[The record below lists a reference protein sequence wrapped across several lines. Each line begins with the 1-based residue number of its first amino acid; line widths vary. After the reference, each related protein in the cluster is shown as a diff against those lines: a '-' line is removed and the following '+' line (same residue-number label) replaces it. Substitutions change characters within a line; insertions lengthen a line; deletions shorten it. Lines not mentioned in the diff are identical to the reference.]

1 VINNPDIRYFTL
13 NSGYRKSDNAQVFFK
28 STLYL
33 FFTPDF
39 DKEKT
44 LITASDLS
52 LDRGAKNLITA
63 SSFTIH
69 PNHKVGLVGSNGCGK
84 SSLFAALLG
93 ELSPDAGDLSLP
105 SSWSIATVKQET
117 PSLEQSALDYVMDG
131 DKEYRQLEQQLEQAR
146 QNDDGNLE
154 AIIIN
159 KIDTIHGYSLPARAG
174 ELLHGL
180 GFLQNQLANPVKDF
194 SGGWRMRLNLAQALI
209 SRADLLLLDEP
220 TNHLDLDAVIWLQRW
235 LKRFTGTLVLISHDR
250 DFLDTVINQI
260 LHIEHQRAKLYSG
273 NYTAFERQRAEHLAQ
288 QDVQFQKQQ
297 KEAANL
303 TAFVDRFRAKA
314 SKAKQAQ
321 SRLKRLEKL
330 PNLAPAH
337 VDSQFTFNFEQP
349 DNLPYPL
356 LSLTESQCGY
366 NAETIILNDVG
377 LTLVPGSRIGLLGRN
392 GAGKSTL
399 IKSLAGEIALLNG
412 ERYCAQ
418 ELKIGYFSQH
428 QLEQLHGKSSPVDH
442 ILRAKPALG
451 EPQARSFLG
460 KFGFSGDQALDAVI
474 NMSGGEKARLVLALI
489 VLEKPQLLLLD
500 EPTNHL
506 DLEMRQALVMALQDF
521 GGAIILIAHDRFLLE
536 SCVDEFYLV
545 ANGNVIDFNGD
556 IDDYQQWLNDDK
568 KQTFTNNKIGNASN
582 ENVNEDKGLDKKQLR
597 QQQAELRKK
606 SAPLRKESEKLEKKI
621 TQWQAE
627 LAQVETLLSDS
638 DIYQA
643 ERKKELTTQ
652 LKLQANLT
660 GNIEESEMLWLE
672 IAEQIEDIMSSN

>member
-1 VINNPDIRYFTL
+1 MGII
-13 NSGYRKSDNAQVFFK
+13 
-28 STLYL
+28 STSLCHFIEEL
-33 FFTPDF
+33 P
-39 DKEKT
+39 
-44 LITASDLS
+44 LIIATDLS
-52 LDRGAKNLITA
+52 LDRGAKNLIKS

-93 ELSPDAGDLSLP
+93 DLSPDSGDLALP
-105 SSWSIATVKQET
+105 SSWDIATVKQET
-117 PSLEQSALDYVMDG
+117 PSLEQSAIDYVMDG
-131 DKEYRQLEQQLEQAR
+131 DTEFRQLEQELEHAR
-146 QNDDGNLE
+146 ITDNGNLE
-154 AIIIN
+154 ATIIN
-159 KIDTIHGYSLPARAG
+159 KIDTINGYSLPARAG

-180 GFLQNQLANPVKDF
+180 GFLQTQLENPVKDF

-250 DFLDTVINQI
+250 DFLDTVIGQI

-273 NYTAFERQRAEHLAQ
+273 NYTAFERQRREHLAQ
-288 QDVQFQKQQ
+288 QDAQYQKQQ
-297 KEAANL
+297 KEAAHL

-330 PNLAPAH
+330 PDLAPAH
-337 VDSQFTFNFEQP
+337 VDSQFTFSFAEP
-349 DNLPYPL
+349 ESLPYPL
-356 LSLTESQCGY
+356 LSLNESQCGY
-366 NAETIILNDVG
+366 AKSDHGEQTMILDEVG

-399 IKSLAGEIALLNG
+399 IKSLAGELALLAG

-418 ELKIGYFSQH
+418 DLKVGYFSQH
-428 QLEQLHGKSSPVDH
+428 QLEQLHPPSSPIDH
-442 ILRAKPALG
+442 ILRAKPELG
-451 EPQARSFLG
+451 DPQARTFLG
-460 KFGFSGDQALDAVI
+460 RFGFSGDQALSQVST
-474 NMSGGEKARLVLALI
+474 MSGGEKARLVLALI

-545 ANGNVIDFNGD
+545 ANGRVSDFSGD

-568 KQTFTNNKIGNASN
+568 KQAVKSIKTEQQTA
-582 ENVNEDKGLDKKQLR
+582 DKGLDKKQLR
-597 QQQAELRKK
+597 QQQADLRKK
-606 SAPLRKESEKLEKKI
+606 SGPLRKKADTLEKKI
-621 TQWQAE
+621 QQWQE
-627 LAQVETLLSDS
+627 EMINVEALLSDTEL
-638 DIYQA
+638 YQA
-643 ERKKELTTQ
+643 ERKTELTRV
-652 LKLQANLT
+652 LKKQAELK
-660 GNIEESEMLWLE
+660 GNIEDNEMEWLE
-672 IAEQIEDIMSSN
+672 LAEQIEEMMSVAN

>member
-1 VINNPDIRYFTL
+1 M
-13 NSGYRKSDNAQVFFK
+13 
-28 STLYL
+28 
-33 FFTPDF
+33 
-39 DKEKT
+39 
-44 LITASDLS
+44 ITATDLS
-52 LDRGAKNLITA
+52 LDRGAKNLIKS

-93 ELSPDAGDLSLP
+93 DLTPDAGDLSMP
-105 SSWSIATVKQET
+105 TSWDIATVRQET
-117 PSLEQSALDYVMDG
+117 PSLERSALDYVMDG
-131 DKEYRQLEQQLEQAR
+131 DKEFRQLEHDLEQAR
-146 QNDDGNLE
+146 IMDNGNLE
-154 AIIIN
+154 ATIIN
-159 KIDTIHGYSLPARAG
+159 QIDTINGYSLPARAG

-180 GFLQNQLANPVKDF
+180 GFLQSQLANPVKDF

-250 DFLDTVINQI
+250 DFLDTVIGQI
-260 LHIEHQRAKLYSG
+260 IHIEHQQAKLYSG
-273 NYTAFERQRAEHLAQ
+273 NYTSFERQRREHLAQ
-288 QDVQFQKQQ
+288 QDAQYQKQQ
-297 KEAANL
+297 KEAAHL
-303 TAFVDRFRAKA
+303 TAFVDRCRAKA

-330 PNLAPAH
+330 PDLAPAH
-337 VDSQFTFNFEQP
+337 VDSQFTFSFEQP
-349 DNLPYPL
+349 ESLPYPL
-356 LSLTESQCGY
+356 LSLKESQCGY
-366 NAETIILNDVG
+366 PKSDHGEQVTILNDEG
-377 LTLVPGSRIGLLGRN
+377 ITLVPGSRIGLLGRN

-399 IKSLAGEIALLNG
+399 IKSLAGDIALFNG

-428 QLEQLHGKSSPVDH
+428 QLEQLHVASSPVDH

-451 EPQARSFLG
+451 EPQARTFLG
-460 KFGFSGDQALDAVI
+460 KFGFSGAQPLEPVT

-521 GGAIILIAHDRFLLE
+521 EGAIILIAHDRFLLE

-545 ANGNVIDFNGD
+545 ANGQVSDFSGD

-568 KQTFTNNKIGNASN
+568 KQAVKSIKSEQQNS
-582 ENVNEDKGLDKKQLR
+582 DKGLDKKQLR

-606 SAPLRKESEKLEKKI
+606 SAPLRKEADKLEKKI
-621 TQWQAE
+621 HQWQEE
-627 LAQVETLLSDS
+627 LTKVEALLSDS
-638 DIYQA
+638 EIYQA
-643 ERKKELTTQ
+643 DRKVELTDL
-652 LKLQANLT
+652 LKKQGLLKSD
-660 GNIEESEMLWLE
+660 IEDNEMEWLDL
-672 IAEQIEDIMSSN
+672 AEQIEEMMSV

>member
-1 VINNPDIRYFTL
+1 MIIAT
-13 NSGYRKSDNAQVFFK
+13 
-28 STLYL
+28 
-33 FFTPDF
+33 
-39 DKEKT
+39 
-44 LITASDLS
+44 DLS
-52 LDRGAKNLITA
+52 LDRGAKNLIKS

-84 SSLFAALLG
+84 SSLFAVLLG
-93 ELSPDAGDLSLP
+93 ELTPDAGDLSMP
-105 SSWSIATVKQET
+105 TSWDIATVKQET
-117 PSLEQSALDYVMDG
+117 PSLAQSALDYVMDG
-131 DKEYRQLEQQLEQAR
+131 DKEFRQLERELEQAR
-146 QNDDGNLE
+146 IDDNGNLE
-154 AIIIN
+154 ATIIN
-159 KIDTIHGYSLPARAG
+159 KIDTISGYSLPARAG

-180 GFLQNQLANPVKDF
+180 GFLQSQLDNPVKDF

-250 DFLDTVINQI
+250 DFLDTVIGQI
-260 LHIEHQRAKLYSG
+260 LHIEHQQAKLYNG
-273 NYTAFERQRAEHLAQ
+273 NYTSFERQRREHLAQ
-288 QDVQFQKQQ
+288 QDAQYQKQQ
-297 KEAANL
+297 KEAAHL

-330 PNLAPAH
+330 PDLAPAH
-337 VDSQFTFNFEQP
+337 VDSQFTFSFEQP
-349 DNLPYPL
+349 ESLPYPL
-356 LSLTESQCGY
+356 LSLKKSQCGY
-366 NAETIILNDVG
+366 PKSDQSEQKIILDSVS

-399 IKSLAGEIALLNG
+399 IKSLAGDIALLSG

-428 QLEQLHGKSSPVDH
+428 QLEQLHLASSAVDH
-442 ILRAKPALG
+442 ILRIKPSLG
-451 EPQARSFLG
+451 EPQARTFLG
-460 KFGFSGDQALDAVI
+460 KFGFSGDQALAPVS

-521 GGAIILIAHDRFLLE
+521 EGAIILIAHDRFLLE
-536 SCVDEFYLV
+536 SCVDEFYLI
-545 ANGNVIDFNGD
+545 ANGQVSDFSGD
-556 IDDYQQWLNDDK
+556 IDDYQQWLNEDK
-568 KQTFTNNKIGNASN
+568 KQAVKSIKSGQQSS
-582 ENVNEDKGLDKKQLR
+582 DKGLDKKQLR

-606 SAPLRKESEKLEKKI
+606 SAPLRKEADKLEKNI
-621 TQWQAE
+621 HHWQEE
-627 LAQVETLLSDS
+627 LTKVEALLSDS

-643 ERKKELTTQ
+643 ERKVELTDL
-652 LKLQANLT
+652 LKKQARLT
-660 GNIEESEMLWLE
+660 TDIEDNEMEWLE
-672 IAEQIEDIMSSN
+672 VAEQIEEMMSVTN

>member
-1 VINNPDIRYFTL
+1 MNYPL
-13 NSGYRKSDNAQVFFK
+13 RKSDNKREFSQTLLFRTFF
-28 STLYL
+28 
-33 FFTPDF
+33 
-39 DKEKT
+39 
-44 LITASDLS
+44 LIIATDLS
-52 LDRGAKNLITA
+52 LDRGAKNLIKA

-93 ELSPDAGDLSLP
+93 ELSPDAGDLSIP
-105 SSWSIATVKQET
+105 SSWDIATVKQET

-131 DKEYRQLEQQLEQAR
+131 DKEFRQLEQELEQAR
-146 QNDDGNLE
+146 TNDDGNLE
-154 AIIIN
+154 AILIN
-159 KIDTIHGYSLPARAG
+159 KIDTINGYSLPARAG

-180 GFLQNQLANPVKDF
+180 GFLQNQLNNPVKAF

-250 DFLDTVINQI
+250 DFLDTVIGQI
-260 LHIEHQRAKLYSG
+260 LHIEHQKAKLYSG
-273 NYTAFERQRAEHLAQ
+273 NYTAFERQRREHLAQ
-288 QDVQFQKQQ
+288 QEVQYQKQQ
-297 KEAANL
+297 KEAAHL

-330 PNLAPAH
+330 PDLAPAH
-337 VDSQFTFNFEQP
+337 VDSQFTFSFEEP
-349 DNLPYPL
+349 ESLPYPL

-366 NAETIILNDVG
+366 NTDTIILNDVG

-399 IKSLAGEIALLNG
+399 IKSLAGEIALQNG

-428 QLEQLHGKSSPVDH
+428 QLEQLHMASSPVDH
-442 ILRAKPALG
+442 ILRAKPVLG

-460 KFGFSGDQALDAVI
+460 KFGFSGDQALESVK

-545 ANGNVIDFNGD
+545 ANGHVSDFSGD

-568 KQTFTNNKIGNASN
+568 KQTINNNKNNESAS
-582 ENVNEDKGLDKKQLR
+582 DKGLDKKQLR

-606 SAPLRKESEKLEKKI
+606 SAPLRKEADKLEKKI
-621 TQWQAE
+621 NQWQGE
-627 LAQVETLLSDS
+627 LSQVEALLGDS

-643 ERKKELTTQ
+643 ERKNELTSQ
-652 LKLQANLT
+652 LKLQASLKNK
-660 GNIEESEMLWLE
+660 IEDNEMLWLE
-672 IAEQIEDIMSSN
+672 LAEQIEDMMTP

>member
-1 VINNPDIRYFTL
+1 
-13 NSGYRKSDNAQVFFK
+13 
-28 STLYL
+28 
-33 FFTPDF
+33 
-39 DKEKT
+39 
-44 LITASDLS
+44 LITATDLS
-52 LDRGAKNLITA
+52 LDRGAKNLINA

-93 ELSPDAGDLSLP
+93 ELSPDAGNLSMP
-105 SSWSIATVKQET
+105 SSWAIATVKQET

-131 DKEYRQLEQQLEQAR
+131 DKEFRQLEQQLEQAR
-146 QNDDGNLE
+146 TNDDGNLE
-154 AIIIN
+154 ATLIN

-180 GFLQNQLANPVKDF
+180 GFLQNQLANPVRDF

-250 DFLDTVINQI
+250 DFLDTVIGQI
-260 LHIEHQRAKLYSG
+260 LHIEHKRAKLYSG
-273 NYTAFERQRAEHLAQ
+273 NYTAFERQRREHLAQ
-288 QDVQFQKQQ
+288 QDAQYQKQQ
-297 KEAANL
+297 KEAEHL

-330 PNLAPAH
+330 PDLAPAH
-337 VDSQFTFNFEQP
+337 VDSQFTFSFEEP
-349 DNLPYPL
+349 ESLPYPL

-366 NAETIILNDVG
+366 NTETIILNEVG

-418 ELKIGYFSQH
+418 ELQIGYFSQH
-428 QLEQLHGKSSPVDH
+428 QLEQLHSGSSPVDH
-442 ILRAKPALG
+442 IIRAQPTLG

-460 KFGFSGDQALDAVI
+460 KFGFSGDQALESV
-474 NMSGGEKARLVLALI
+474 NTMSGGEKARLVLALI

-545 ANGNVIDFNGD
+545 ANGQVSDFNGD
-556 IDDYQQWLNDDK
+556 IDDYQQWLNEDK
-568 KQTFTNNKIGNASN
+568 KQAISN
-582 ENVNEDKGLDKKQLR
+582 TKTTIDKGMDKKQLR

-606 SAPLRKESEKLEKKI
+606 SAPLRKEADKLEKKI
-621 TQWQAE
+621 NQWQDE
-627 LAQVETLLSDS
+627 LTQVEALLSES

-643 ERKKELTTQ
+643 ERKSELTIQ
-652 LKLQANLT
+652 LKLQASLK
-660 GNIEESEMLWLE
+660 GKVEENEMLWLE
-672 IAEQIEDIMSSN
+672 LAEQIEEIQTL

>member
-1 VINNPDIRYFTL
+1 
-13 NSGYRKSDNAQVFFK
+13 
-28 STLYL
+28 
-33 FFTPDF
+33 
-39 DKEKT
+39 
-44 LITASDLS
+44 LIIATDLS
-52 LDRGAKNLITA
+52 LDRGAKNLISA

-93 ELSPDAGDLSLP
+93 ELSPDAGDLNYP
-105 SSWSIATVKQET
+105 SSWSVATVKQET
-117 PSLEQSALDYVMDG
+117 PSLEESALDYVMDG
-131 DKEYRQLEQQLEQAR
+131 DKEFRQLEQQLEQAR
-146 QNDDGNLE
+146 ENDDGNLE
-154 AIIIN
+154 AILIN

-180 GFLQNQLANPVKDF
+180 GFLQNQLTNPVKDF

-250 DFLDTVINQI
+250 DFLDTVIGQI

-288 QDVQFQKQQ
+288 QEVQYQKQQ
-297 KEAANL
+297 KEAAHL

-337 VDSQFTFNFEQP
+337 VDSQFTFSFEEP
-349 DNLPYPL
+349 ESLPYPL

-366 NAETIILNDVG
+366 NTETIILNEVG

-428 QLEQLHGKSSPVDH
+428 QLEQLHMRSSPVDH
-442 ILRAKPALG
+442 IIRAKPALG

-460 KFGFSGDQALDAVI
+460 KFGFSGDQALESVV

-545 ANGNVIDFNGD
+545 ANGNVSDFSGD

-568 KQTFTNNKIGNASN
+568 KQSLSNSKMESSANNII
-582 ENVNEDKGLDKKQLR
+582 DKGLDKKQLR

-606 SAPLRKESEKLEKKI
+606 SGPLRKEADKLEKKI
-621 TQWQAE
+621 QQWQAE
-627 LAQVETLLSDS
+627 LAQVEALLSDS
-638 DIYQA
+638 DLYQA
-643 ERKKELTTQ
+643 ERKNELTTQ
-652 LKLQANLT
+652 LKLQASLKDKV
-660 GNIEESEMLWLE
+660 EENEMLWLE
-672 IAEQIEDIMSSN
+672 LAEQIEEIMAST

>member
-1 VINNPDIRYFTL
+1 MIIAT
-13 NSGYRKSDNAQVFFK
+13 
-28 STLYL
+28 
-33 FFTPDF
+33 
-39 DKEKT
+39 
-44 LITASDLS
+44 DLS
-52 LDRGAKNLITA
+52 LDRGAKNLIKS

-93 ELSPDAGDLSLP
+93 DLTPDAGDLSMP
-105 SSWSIATVKQET
+105 TSWDIATVRQET
-117 PSLEQSALDYVMDG
+117 PSLERSALDYVMDG
-131 DKEYRQLEQQLEQAR
+131 DKEFRQLEHDLEQAR
-146 QNDDGNLE
+146 IMDNGNLE
-154 AIIIN
+154 ATIIN
-159 KIDTIHGYSLPARAG
+159 QIDTINGYSLPARAG

-180 GFLQNQLANPVKDF
+180 GFLQSQLANPVKDF

-250 DFLDTVINQI
+250 DFLDTVIGQI
-260 LHIEHQRAKLYSG
+260 LHIEHQQAKLYSG
-273 NYTAFERQRAEHLAQ
+273 NYTSFERQRREHLAQ
-288 QDVQFQKQQ
+288 QDAQYQKQQ
-297 KEAANL
+297 KEAAHL

-330 PNLAPAH
+330 PDLAPAH
-337 VDSQFTFNFEQP
+337 VDSQFTFSFEQP
-349 DNLPYPL
+349 ESLPYPL
-356 LSLTESQCGY
+356 LSLKESQCGY
-366 NAETIILNDVG
+366 PKSDHGEQVTILNDVG

-399 IKSLAGEIALLNG
+399 IKSLAGDIALLNG

-428 QLEQLHGKSSPVDH
+428 QLEQLHLASSPVDH

-451 EPQARSFLG
+451 EPQARTFLG
-460 KFGFSGDQALDAVI
+460 KFGFSGDQPLEPVT

-521 GGAIILIAHDRFLLE
+521 EGAIILIAHDRFLLE

-545 ANGNVIDFNGD
+545 ANGQVSDFSGD

-568 KQTFTNNKIGNASN
+568 KQAVKSIKSEQQNS
-582 ENVNEDKGLDKKQLR
+582 DKGLDKKQLR

-606 SAPLRKESEKLEKKI
+606 SAPLRKEADKLEKKI
-621 TQWQAE
+621 HQWQEE
-627 LAQVETLLSDS
+627 LTKVEALLSDS
-638 DIYQA
+638 EVYQA
-643 ERKKELTTQ
+643 DRKVELTDL
-652 LKLQANLT
+652 LKKQGRLKSD
-660 GNIEESEMLWLE
+660 IEDNEMEWLDL
-672 IAEQIEDIMSSN
+672 AEQIEEMMSV

>member
-1 VINNPDIRYFTL
+1 M
-13 NSGYRKSDNAQVFFK
+13 
-28 STLYL
+28 
-33 FFTPDF
+33 
-39 DKEKT
+39 
-44 LITASDLS
+44 
-52 LDRGAKNLITA
+52 
-63 SSFTIH
+63 
-69 PNHKVGLVGSNGCGK
+69 GSNGCGK

-93 ELSPDAGDLSLP
+93 ELAPDSGDLSMP
-105 SSWSIATVKQET
+105 ASWDIATVKQET

-131 DKEYRQLEQQLEQAR
+131 DKEFRQLEQELEQAR
-146 QNDDGNLE
+146 ATDNGNLE
-154 AIIIN
+154 ATIIN
-159 KIDTIHGYSLPARAG
+159 KIDTINGYSLPARAG

-180 GFLQNQLANPVKDF
+180 GFLQSQLNNPVKDF

-250 DFLDTVINQI
+250 DFLDTVIGQI

-288 QDVQFQKQQ
+288 QDAQFQKQQ
-297 KEAANL
+297 KEAAHL

-337 VDSQFTFNFEQP
+337 VDTQFTFNFEVP
-349 DNLPYPL
+349 ESLPYPL
-356 LSLTESQCGY
+356 LSLDDSQCGY
-366 NAETIILNDVG
+366 PKSEHGEQAIILKNVG

-399 IKSLAGEIALLNG
+399 IKSLAGEIELING

-428 QLEQLHGKSSPVDH
+428 QLEQLHPPSSPVDH

-451 EPQARSFLG
+451 EPQARTFLG
-460 KFGFSGDQALDAVI
+460 KFGFSGDQALSQVGT
-474 NMSGGEKARLVLALI
+474 MSGGEKARLVLALI

-545 ANGNVIDFNGD
+545 ANGQVSDFSGD
-556 IDDYQQWLNDDK
+556 IDDYQQWLNEDK
-568 KQTFTNNKIGNASN
+568 KLTVKSVKSTETNI
-582 ENVNEDKGLDKKQLR
+582 DKGLDKKQLR

-606 SAPLRKESEKLEKKI
+606 AAPLKKQADKLEKKI
-621 TQWQAE
+621 HQWQDE
-627 LAQVETLLSDS
+627 LAKVEALLGDSEMYQADRKSELTELLKSQGNLKS
-638 DIYQA
+638 DI
-643 ERKKELTTQ
+643 
-652 LKLQANLT
+652 
-660 GNIEESEMLWLE
+660 EENEMEWLE
-672 IAEQIEDIMSSN
+672 LAEQIEEIMSETS

>member
-1 VINNPDIRYFTL
+1 M
-13 NSGYRKSDNAQVFFK
+13 
-28 STLYL
+28 
-33 FFTPDF
+33 
-39 DKEKT
+39 
-44 LITASDLS
+44 ITATDLS
-52 LDRGAKNLITA
+52 LDRGAKNLINA

-93 ELSPDAGDLSLP
+93 ELSPDAGNLSMP
-105 SSWSIATVKQET
+105 STWEIATVKQET
-117 PSLEQSALDYVMDG
+117 PSLTQSALDYVMDG
-131 DKEYRQLEQQLEQAR
+131 DKEFRQLEQQLEQAR
-146 QNDDGNLE
+146 TNDDGNLE
-154 AIIIN
+154 ATLIN
-159 KIDTIHGYSLPARAG
+159 KIDIINGYSLPARAG

-250 DFLDTVINQI
+250 DFLDTVIGQI
-260 LHIEHQRAKLYSG
+260 LHIEHHRAKLYSG
-273 NYTAFERQRAEHLAQ
+273 NYTSFERQRREHLAQ
-288 QDVQFQKQQ
+288 QDAQYQKQQ
-297 KEAANL
+297 KEAAHL

-330 PNLAPAH
+330 PDLAPAH
-337 VDSQFTFNFEQP
+337 VDSQFTFSFEQP
-349 DNLPYPL
+349 ESLPYPL

-428 QLEQLHGKSSPVDH
+428 QLEQLHSGSSPADH
-442 ILRAKPALG
+442 ILRAKPTLG

-460 KFGFSGDQALDAVI
+460 KFGFSGDQALESV
-474 NMSGGEKARLVLALI
+474 NTMSGGEKARLVLALI

-545 ANGNVIDFNGD
+545 ANGQVIDFNGD

-568 KQTFTNNKIGNASN
+568 KQAISNNKNNDSTA
-582 ENVNEDKGLDKKQLR
+582 EKGIDKKQLR

-606 SAPLRKESEKLEKKI
+606 SAPLRKEADKLEKKI
-621 TQWQAE
+621 SQWQDE
-627 LAQVETLLSDS
+627 LTQVEALLSDS

-643 ERKKELTTQ
+643 ERKSELTVQ
-652 LKLQANLT
+652 LKLQASLKNKV
-660 GNIEESEMLWLE
+660 EENEMEWLE
-672 IAEQIEDIMSSN
+672 LAEKIEDILTSAS

>member
-1 VINNPDIRYFTL
+1 M
-13 NSGYRKSDNAQVFFK
+13 
-28 STLYL
+28 
-33 FFTPDF
+33 
-39 DKEKT
+39 
-44 LITASDLS
+44 ITASDLS

-84 SSLFAALLG
+84 SSLFAAFLG
-93 ELSPDAGDLSLP
+93 ELAPDAGDLNIP

-131 DKEYRQLEQQLEQAR
+131 DKEYRQLEAQLDEAR
-146 QNDDGNLE
+146 NNDDGNLE
-154 AIIIN
+154 AILIN
-159 KIDTIHGYSLPARAG
+159 KIDTINGYSLPARAG

-180 GFLQNQLANPVKDF
+180 GFLQNQLTNPVKDF

-260 LHIEHQRAKLYSG
+260 LHIEHQHAKLYSG

-288 QDVQFQKQQ
+288 QEVQYQKQQ
-297 KEAANL
+297 KEAAHL

-337 VDSQFTFNFEQP
+337 IDSQFTFSFEQP
-349 DNLPYPL
+349 ENLPYPL

-366 NAETIILNDVG
+366 NTDTIILNNVG

-418 ELKIGYFSQH
+418 ELTIGYFSQH
-428 QLEQLHGKSSPVDH
+428 QLEQLHSGSSPVDH
-442 ILRAKPALG
+442 ILRAKPAMG

-460 KFGFSGDQALDAVI
+460 KFGFSGDQALETVT

-545 ANGNVIDFNGD
+545 ANGCVTDFNGD
-556 IDDYQQWLNDDK
+556 IDDYQQWLNEDK
-568 KQTFTNNKIGNASN
+568 KQTISDQKN
-582 ENVNEDKGLDKKQLR
+582 EHNRTENMTTDKGLDKKQLR

-606 SAPLRKESEKLEKKI
+606 SAPLRKESDKLEKQI
-621 TQWQAE
+621 HVWQTE
-627 LAQVETLLSDS
+627 LAKVEALLGDS
-638 DIYQA
+638 EIYQA
-643 ERKKELTTQ
+643 DRKSELTTQ
-652 LKLQANLT
+652 LKLQASLKDS
-660 GNIEESEMLWLE
+660 IEENEMLWLE
-672 IAEQIEDIMSSN
+672 IAEQIEEIMAST

>member
-1 VINNPDIRYFTL
+1 M
-13 NSGYRKSDNAQVFFK
+13 SFFEEV
-28 STLYL
+28 S
-33 FFTPDF
+33 
-39 DKEKT
+39 
-44 LITASDLS
+44 LIIATELS
-52 LDRGAKNLITA
+52 LDRGAKNLIKS
-63 SSFTIH
+63 SSFTVH

-93 ELSPDAGDLSLP
+93 ELSPDSGNLSMP
-105 SSWSIATVKQET
+105 ASWDIATVKQET
-117 PSLEQSALDYVMDG
+117 PSLERSAIDYVMDG
-131 DKEYRQLEQQLEQAR
+131 DKEFRKLEQRLEQAR
-146 QNDDGNLE
+146 IAEDGNLE
-154 AIIIN
+154 ATLIN
-159 KIDTIHGYSLPARAG
+159 KIDTINGYSLPARAG

-180 GFLQNQLANPVKDF
+180 GFLQSQLDNPVKDF

-250 DFLDTVINQI
+250 DFLDTVIGQI
-260 LHIEHQRAKLYSG
+260 IHIEHQRAKLYSG
-273 NYTAFERQRAEHLAQ
+273 NYTAFERQRSEHLAQ
-288 QDVQFQKQQ
+288 QEAQYQKQQ
-297 KEAANL
+297 KEAAHL

-330 PNLAPAH
+330 PDLAPAH
-337 VDSQFTFNFEQP
+337 VDSQFTFSFASP
-349 DNLPYPL
+349 DSLPYPL
-356 LSLTESQCGY
+356 LSLNDTDCGY
-366 NAETIILNDVG
+366 HKSTQGQQSTILTKVG

-399 IKSLAGEIALLNG
+399 IKSLAGELAILAG

-418 ELKIGYFSQH
+418 DLSVGYFSQH
-428 QLEQLHGKSSPVDH
+428 QLEQLHPASSPVEH
-442 ILRAKPALG
+442 ILSAKPTLG
-451 EPQARSFLG
+451 EPQARTFLG
-460 KFGFSGDQALDAVI
+460 KFGFSGDQALSQVLT
-474 NMSGGEKARLVLALI
+474 MSGGEKARLVLALI

-545 ANGNVIDFNGD
+545 ANGAVTDFAGD

-568 KQTFTNNKIGNASN
+568 KQAIRSNKTLLPTS
-582 ENVNEDKGLDKKQLR
+582 DKIVDKKQLR

-606 SAPLRKESEKLEKKI
+606 TAPLRKKVDKLEKHI
-621 TQWQAE
+621 HQWQVALSE
-627 LAQVETLLSDS
+627 IEKQLSDS
-638 DIYQA
+638 DIYLS
-643 ERKKELTTQ
+643 ERKSELTDL
-652 LKLQANLT
+652 LKQQAKLKTDIEDNEMEWLALAEE
-660 GNIEESEMLWLE
+660 IEEM
-672 IAEQIEDIMSSN
+672 MSVS

>member
-1 VINNPDIRYFTL
+1 M
-13 NSGYRKSDNAQVFFK
+13 
-28 STLYL
+28 
-33 FFTPDF
+33 
-39 DKEKT
+39 
-44 LITASDLS
+44 ITASDLS
-52 LDRGAKNLITA
+52 LDRGAKNLISA

-84 SSLFAALLG
+84 SSLFAAFLG
-93 ELSPDAGDLSLP
+93 ELAPDAGDLNLP
-105 SSWSIATVKQET
+105 TSWSIATVKQET

-131 DKEYRQLEQQLEQAR
+131 DKEYRQLEQQLTQAR

-154 AIIIN
+154 AILIN
-159 KIDTIHGYSLPARAG
+159 KIDTIHGYSLPARAS

-180 GFLQNQLANPVKDF
+180 GFLQNQLAHPVKDF

-273 NYTAFERQRAEHLAQ
+273 NYTSFEKQRAEHLAQ
-288 QDVQFQKQQ
+288 QDVQFHKQQ
-297 KEAANL
+297 KEAAHL

-337 VDSQFTFNFEQP
+337 IDSQFTFNFEQP
-349 DNLPYPL
+349 ENLPYPL

-366 NAETIILNDVG
+366 SSSTIILNDVD

-412 ERYCAQ
+412 ARYCAQ

-428 QLEQLHGKSSPVDH
+428 QLEQLHSGSSPVEH

-460 KFGFSGDQALDAVI
+460 KFGFSGDQALAAVV

-545 ANGNVIDFNGD
+545 ADGGVSNFNGD
-556 IDDYQQWLNDDK
+556 IDDYQQWLNEDK
-568 KQTFTNNKIGNASN
+568 KQTFLGNKCANNAKDNHTT
-582 ENVNEDKGLDKKQLR
+582 DKGLDKKQLR

-606 SAPLRKESEKLEKKI
+606 SAPLRKSSDQLEQKI
-621 TQWQAE
+621 AQCQAE
-627 LAQVETLLSDS
+627 LLRVESLLSDS
-638 DIYQA
+638 DIYQT
-643 ERKKELTTQ
+643 ERKSELTTH
-652 LKLQANLT
+652 LKLQAELKN
-660 GNIEESEMLWLE
+660 NIEEHELLWLE
-672 IAEQIEDIMSSN
+672 LAEKIEAILASQ

>member
-1 VINNPDIRYFTL
+1 MISIMLCHFIEELP
-13 NSGYRKSDNAQVFFK
+13 
-28 STLYL
+28 
-33 FFTPDF
+33 
-39 DKEKT
+39 
-44 LITASDLS
+44 LITATDLS
-52 LDRGAKNLITA
+52 LDRGVKNLIKS

-93 ELSPDAGDLSLP
+93 DLAPDAGDLSMP
-105 SSWSIATVKQET
+105 SSWDIATVKQET

-131 DKEYRQLEQQLEQAR
+131 DKEFRQLEQQLEQAR
-146 QNDDGNLE
+146 ITDNGNLE
-154 AIIIN
+154 ATIIN
-159 KIDTIHGYSLPARAG
+159 KIDTINGYSLPARAG

-180 GFLQNQLANPVKDF
+180 GFLQSQLSSPVKDF

-250 DFLDTVINQI
+250 DFLDTVIGQI

-273 NYTAFERQRAEHLAQ
+273 NYTAFERQRREHLAQ
-288 QDVQFQKQQ
+288 QDAQYQKQQ
-297 KEAANL
+297 KEAAHL

-330 PNLAPAH
+330 PDLAPAH
-337 VDSQFTFNFEQP
+337 VDSQFTFTFEEP
-349 DNLPYPL
+349 ESLPYPL
-356 LSLTESQCGY
+356 LSLDESQCGY
-366 NAETIILNDVG
+366 PKSDHGEQTIILKDVG

-399 IKSLAGEIALLNG
+399 IKSLAGELTLIGG

-418 ELKIGYFSQH
+418 DLKVGYFSQH
-428 QLEQLHGKSSPVDH
+428 QLEQLHPPSSPVDH

-460 KFGFSGDQALDAVI
+460 RFGFSGDQALSQVAT
-474 NMSGGEKARLVLALI
+474 MSGGEKARLVLALI

-545 ANGNVIDFNGD
+545 ANGQVSDFSGD

-568 KQTFTNNKIGNASN
+568 KQTLKSVKSTDSNA
-582 ENVNEDKGLDKKQLR
+582 DKGLDKKQLR

-606 SAPLRKESEKLEKKI
+606 AAPLKKQADKLEKKI
-621 TQWQAE
+621 HQWQEE
-627 LAQVETLLSDS
+627 LAKVEALLSDS

-643 ERKKELTTQ
+643 ERKSELTELLKTQ
-652 LKLQANLT
+652 AKLKNDV
-660 GNIEESEMLWLE
+660 EENEMDWLE
-672 IAEQIEDIMSSN
+672 LAEQIEEIMTDIT

>member
-1 VINNPDIRYFTL
+1 
-13 NSGYRKSDNAQVFFK
+13 
-28 STLYL
+28 
-33 FFTPDF
+33 
-39 DKEKT
+39 
-44 LITASDLS
+44 LITATDLS
-52 LDRGAKNLITA
+52 LDRGAKNLINA

-93 ELSPDAGDLSLP
+93 ELSPDAGNLSMP
-105 SSWSIATVKQET
+105 SSWAIATVKQET

-131 DKEYRQLEQQLEQAR
+131 DKEFRQLEQQLEQAR
-146 QNDDGNLE
+146 TNDDGNLE
-154 AIIIN
+154 ATLIN
-159 KIDTIHGYSLPARAG
+159 KIDTINGYSLPARAG

-180 GFLQNQLANPVKDF
+180 GFLQNQLANPVRDF

-250 DFLDTVINQI
+250 DFLDTVIGQI
-260 LHIEHQRAKLYSG
+260 LHIEHKRAKLYSG
-273 NYTAFERQRAEHLAQ
+273 NYTAFERQRREHLAQ
-288 QDVQFQKQQ
+288 QDAQYQKQQ
-297 KEAANL
+297 KEAEHL

-330 PNLAPAH
+330 PDLAPAH
-337 VDSQFTFNFEQP
+337 VDSQFTFSFEEP
-349 DNLPYPL
+349 ESLPYPL

-366 NAETIILNDVG
+366 NTETIILNEVG

-418 ELKIGYFSQH
+418 ELQIGYFSQH
-428 QLEQLHGKSSPVDH
+428 QLEQLHSGSSPVDH
-442 ILRAKPALG
+442 IIRAQPTLG

-460 KFGFSGDQALDAVI
+460 KFGFSGDQALESV
-474 NMSGGEKARLVLALI
+474 NTMSGGEKARLVLALI

-545 ANGNVIDFNGD
+545 ANGQVSNFNGD

-568 KQTFTNNKIGNASN
+568 KQTFSSNKVI
-582 ENVNEDKGLDKKQLR
+582 VDKGVDKKQLR

-606 SAPLRKESEKLEKKI
+606 SAPLRKEADKLEKKI
-621 TQWQAE
+621 SQWQDE
-627 LAQVETLLSDS
+627 LTQVEALLSDS

-643 ERKKELTTQ
+643 ECKSELTIQ
-652 LKLQANLT
+652 LKLQASLKNKV
-660 GNIEESEMLWLE
+660 EENEMLWLE
-672 IAEQIEDIMSSN
+672 LAEQIEEIQTS

>member
-1 VINNPDIRYFTL
+1 
-13 NSGYRKSDNAQVFFK
+13 
-28 STLYL
+28 
-33 FFTPDF
+33 
-39 DKEKT
+39 
-44 LITASDLS
+44 LITATDLS
-52 LDRGAKNLITA
+52 LDRGAKNLISD

-93 ELSPDAGDLSLP
+93 ELSPDAGNLGMP
-105 SSWSIATVKQET
+105 ATWEIATVKQET

-131 DKEYRQLEQQLEQAR
+131 DKEFRQLEQQLAQAR
-146 QNDDGNLE
+146 ASDNGNLE
-154 AIIIN
+154 ATLIN
-159 KIDTIHGYSLPARAG
+159 KIDTINGYSLPARAG

-250 DFLDTVINQI
+250 DFLDTVIGQI
-260 LHIEHQRAKLYSG
+260 LHIEHKRAKLYSG
-273 NYTAFERQRAEHLAQ
+273 NYTAFERQRREHLAQ
-288 QDVQFQKQQ
+288 QDAQYQKQQ
-297 KEAANL
+297 KEAAHL

-330 PNLAPAH
+330 PDLAPSH
-337 VDSQFTFNFEQP
+337 VDSQFTFSFEQP
-349 DNLPYPL
+349 ESLPYPL

-366 NAETIILNDVG
+366 NSETIILNDVG

-399 IKSLAGEIALLNG
+399 IKSLAGEIVLING

-428 QLEQLHGKSSPVDH
+428 QLEQLHSGSSPVEH
-442 ILRAKPALG
+442 IIRAKPTLG

-460 KFGFSGDQALDAVI
+460 KFGFSGDQALESV
-474 NMSGGEKARLVLALI
+474 NTMSGGEKARLVLALI

-521 GGAIILIAHDRFLLE
+521 GGAIITIAHDRFLLE

-545 ANGNVIDFNGD
+545 ANGKVSDFSGD

-568 KQTFTNNKIGNASN
+568 KQTLGNTKN
-582 ENVNEDKGLDKKQLR
+582 TIDKGVDKKQLR

-606 SAPLRKESEKLEKKI
+606 SAPLRKEADKLEKEI
-621 TQWQAE
+621 SQWQNE
-627 LAQVETLLSDS
+627 LTQVEALLSDS
-638 DIYQA
+638 DIYQS
-643 ERKKELTTQ
+643 ERKNELTTQ
-652 LKLQANLT
+652 LKLQASLKDKV
-660 GNIEESEMLWLE
+660 EEHEMLWLE
-672 IAEQIEDIMSSN
+672 LAEQIEGIQSL

>member
-1 VINNPDIRYFTL
+1 
-13 NSGYRKSDNAQVFFK
+13 
-28 STLYL
+28 
-33 FFTPDF
+33 
-39 DKEKT
+39 

-63 SSFTIH
+63 SNFTIH

-84 SSLFAALLG
+84 SSLFAAFLG
-93 ELSPDAGDLSLP
+93 ELAPDAGDLSIP

-117 PSLEQSALDYVMDG
+117 PSLKQSALDYVMDG
-131 DKEYRQLEQQLEQAR
+131 DKEYRQLEAQLDEAR
-146 QNDDGNLE
+146 NNDDGNLE
-154 AIIIN
+154 AILIN
-159 KIDTIHGYSLPARAG
+159 KIDTINGYSLPARAG

-180 GFLQNQLANPVKDF
+180 GFLQNQLTNPVKDF

-260 LHIEHQRAKLYSG
+260 LHIEHQHAKLYSG

-288 QDVQFQKQQ
+288 QEVQYQKQQ
-297 KEAANL
+297 KEAAHL

-337 VDSQFTFNFEQP
+337 IDSQFTFSFEQP
-349 DNLPYPL
+349 ENLPYPL
-356 LSLTESQCGY
+356 LSLAESQCGY
-366 NAETIILNDVG
+366 NTNTIILNNVG

-418 ELKIGYFSQH
+418 ELTIGYFSQH
-428 QLEQLHGKSSPVDH
+428 QLEQLHSGSSPVDH
-442 ILRAKPALG
+442 ILRAKPTMG

-460 KFGFSGDQALDAVI
+460 KFGFSGDQALETVT

-545 ANGNVIDFNGD
+545 ANGCVTDFNGD
-556 IDDYQQWLNDDK
+556 IDDYQQWLNEDK
-568 KQTFTNNKIGNASN
+568 KQTVSDQKN
-582 ENVNEDKGLDKKQLR
+582 EHNRTENMTTDKGLDKKQLR

-606 SAPLRKESEKLEKKI
+606 SAPLRKESDKLEKQI
-621 TQWQAE
+621 HVWQTE
-627 LAQVETLLSDS
+627 LAKVEALLGDS
-638 DIYQA
+638 EIYQA
-643 ERKKELTTQ
+643 DRKSELTTQ
-652 LKLQANLT
+652 LKLQASLKD
-660 GNIEESEMLWLE
+660 NIEESEMLWLE
-672 IAEQIEDIMSSN
+672 IAEQIEEIMASM

>member
-1 VINNPDIRYFTL
+1 M
-13 NSGYRKSDNAQVFFK
+13 
-28 STLYL
+28 
-33 FFTPDF
+33 
-39 DKEKT
+39 
-44 LITASDLS
+44 ITATDLS
-52 LDRGAKNLITA
+52 LDRGAKNLIKA

-93 ELSPDAGDLSLP
+93 ELSPDAGNLSIP
-105 SSWSIATVKQET
+105 SSWDIATVQQET
-117 PSLEQSALDYVMDG
+117 PSLEKSALDYVMDG
-131 DKEYRQLEQQLEQAR
+131 DKEFRQLEQELEQAR
-146 QNDDGNLE
+146 NKEDGNLE

-159 KIDTIHGYSLPARAG
+159 KIDAIHGYSLPARAG

-180 GFLQNQLANPVKDF
+180 GFLQEQLTNAVKEF

-235 LKRFTGTLVLISHDR
+235 LKRFSGTLVLISHDR
-250 DFLDTVINQI
+250 DFLDTVIGQI

-288 QDVQFQKQQ
+288 QDAQYQKQQ
-297 KEAANL
+297 KEAAHL

-337 VDSQFTFNFEQP
+337 VDSQFTFSFEQP
-349 DNLPYPL
+349 DSLPYPL
-356 LSLTESQCGY
+356 LSLTESLCGY
-366 NAETIILNDVG
+366 GKDTIILEDVG

-399 IKSLAGEIALLNG
+399 IKSLAGDIALLNG

-428 QLEQLHGKSSPVDH
+428 QLEQLHFGSSPVDH
-442 ILRAKPALG
+442 IIRAKPSLG

-460 KFGFSGDQALDAVI
+460 RFGFSGDQALDKVDT
-474 NMSGGEKARLVLALI
+474 MSGGEKARLVLALI

-506 DLEMRQALVMALQDF
+506 DLEMRQALVLALQDF
-521 GGAIILIAHDRFLLE
+521 SGAIILIAHDRFLLE

-545 ANGNVIDFNGD
+545 ANGKVSDFSGD
-556 IDDYQQWLNDDK
+556 IDDYQQWLNEDK
-568 KQTFTNNKIGNASN
+568 KQTFSSNKNSSAVT
-582 ENVNEDKGLDKKQLR
+582 EKGLDKKQLR

-606 SAPLRKESEKLEKKI
+606 SAPLRKKADLLEKKI
-621 TQWQAE
+621 HQWQTE
-627 LAQVETLLSDS
+627 LASIEALLSES
-638 DIYQA
+638 DIYQS
-643 ERKKELTTQ
+643 ERKSELTEHLKTQ
-652 LKLQANLT
+652 GSLKDTL
-660 GNIEESEMLWLE
+660 EENELLWLE
-672 IAEQIEDIMSSN
+672 LAEQIEEIMASS